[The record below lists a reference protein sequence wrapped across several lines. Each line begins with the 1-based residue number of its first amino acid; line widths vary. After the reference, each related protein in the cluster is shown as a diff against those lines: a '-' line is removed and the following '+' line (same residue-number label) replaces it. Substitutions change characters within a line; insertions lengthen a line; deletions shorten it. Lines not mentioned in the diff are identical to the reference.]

1 MINKVF
7 AAMDFS
13 GFDEFK
19 KNYDKIKRSISLFKI
34 GYQLFY
40 SDGDRVLKFL
50 EEEGK
55 KVFLDLKFDDIPNTM
70 EKGFLSLAKKYSFH
84 FFTGHIGSGI
94 DGLKKLSKIG
104 KDHNINILGVTLLT
118 SLNTNDLLTLNSGK
132 KLSDVLNS
140 RIQMAIDSG
149 IEGIIMSA
157 YDLKLG
163 LDTGN
168 LIKVTPGIR
177 YKDDSKN
184 DQKRTATPKE
194 AFENGADY
202 IVMGRSLFYGETEK
216 LLKNLKK

>member
-19 KNYDKIKRSISLFKI
+19 KNYDKIKRDISLFKI

-40 SDGDRVLKFL
+40 SDGERVLKFL
-50 EEEGK
+50 KNEGK

-84 FFTGHIGSGI
+84 FFTVHIGSGI

-104 KDHNINILGVTLLT
+104 KDHNVNILGVTLLT
-118 SLNTNDLLTLNSGK
+118 GLNTNDLILLNSGSN
-132 KLSDVLNS
+132 LHDLLNS
-140 RIQMAIDSG
+140 RIQMAIDSE
-149 IEGIIMSA
+149 IEGIVMSA
-157 YDLKLG
+157 SDLKLRLNMG
-163 LDTGN
+163 D

-202 IVMGRSLFYGETEK
+202 IVMGRSLFSGGTEK
-216 LLKNLKK
+216 LLKNIGD